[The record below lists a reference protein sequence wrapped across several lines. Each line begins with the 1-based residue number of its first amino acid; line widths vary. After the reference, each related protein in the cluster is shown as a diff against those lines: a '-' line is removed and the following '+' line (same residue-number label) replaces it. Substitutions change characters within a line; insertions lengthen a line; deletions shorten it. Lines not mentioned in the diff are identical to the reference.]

1 MMNRTPDAR
10 ARDSQTRQIHENITN
25 VEKHFGEMCQLF
37 AAYVRKTARLRDKA
51 DLLVKEISLYA
62 DTETPNLKRGMKQFA
77 DQLAKVQDYRQAEVE
92 RLEAKV
98 IEPLKSYGAVVKRKR
113 EDLKTTQS
121 ARDREAKQMAQLE
134 RTRQRNPSDR
144 QIICSVSVLYILFP
158 HKAESELQRAT
169 MDATRTTR
177 QLEETI
183 DEFEKQKIQDIK
195 KVFGEFVTVEMSF
208 HAKALEVY
216 TMAYQ
221 SIQSVDEEE
230 DLEVFRSLLHPP
242 DYQSRLEIVQA
253 NSKTSLDR
261 TGSSLSKSG
270 TLQQQRAP
278 SRQRRRDDEE
288 DDDDDEEDDE
298 DEDEEEDVT
307 DDEN

>member
-1 MMNRTPDAR
+1 MMSRTPDAR
-10 ARDSQTRQIHENITN
+10 ARDNQTRQIQENITN
-25 VEKHFGEMCQLF
+25 VEKHFGKMCQLF
-37 AAYVRKTARLRDKA
+37 AGYVRKTARLRDKA
-51 DLLVKEISLYA
+51 DLLVREISLYA

-77 DQLAKVQDYRQAEVE
+77 DQVAKIQDYRQAEVE

-113 EDLKTTQS
+113 DDLKTTQS

-144 QIICSVSVLYILFP
+144 QIISQ
-158 HKAESELQRAT
+158 AESELQRAT

-183 DEFEKQKIQDIK
+183 DEFEKQKIRDIK
-195 KVFGEFVTVEMSF
+195 KIFGEFVTVEMSF

-216 TMAYQ
+216 TAAYQ

-242 DYQSRLEIVQA
+242 DYQSRLDIVRA

-261 TGSSLSKSG
+261 TGSSLSTSG
-270 TLQQQRAP
+270 TFQVRY
-278 SRQRRRDDEE
+278 SRRREEEEDEE
-288 DDDDDEEDDE
+288 DEDDSEEEEDE
-298 DEDEEEDVT
+298 EDEEEVT

>member
-1 MMNRTPDAR
+1 MSRTPDAR
-10 ARDSQTRQIHENITN
+10 ARDNQTRKIQENITN

-37 AAYVRKTARLRDKA
+37 AAYARKTARLRDKA
-51 DLLVKEISLYA
+51 DLLVREMGLYA
-62 DTETPNLKRGMKQFA
+62 DTETPNLKRGLKQFA
-77 DQLAKVQDYRQAEVE
+77 DHLAKIQDYRQAEVD

-121 ARDREAKQMAQLE
+121 AREREAKQMAQLE

-144 QIICSVSVLYILFP
+144 QII
-158 HKAESELQRAT
+158 AESELQRAT

-183 DEFEKQKIQDIK
+183 DEFEKQKIRDIK
-195 KVFGEFVTVEMSF
+195 KIFGEFVTVEMSF
-208 HAKALEVY
+208 HTKALELY
-216 TMAYQ
+216 TVAYQ

-230 DLEVFRSLLHPP
+230 DLEVFRSSLHPP
-242 DYQSRLEIVQA
+242 EFQSRLDIVRA
-253 NSKTSLDR
+253 NSKTSLNL
-261 TGSSLSKSG
+261 TGAFLG
-270 TLQQQRAP
+270 TSAILQQQRACNK
-278 SRQRRRDDEE
+278 QTRREEEDEDDDEDEDQSEEE
-288 DDDDDEEDDE
+288 DD
-298 DEDEEEDVT
+298 DEDEEEDT

>member
-1 MMNRTPDAR
+1 MMSRTPDAR
-10 ARDSQTRQIHENITN
+10 ARDNQTRQIQENITN
-25 VEKHFGEMCQLF
+25 VEKHFGKMCQLF
-37 AAYVRKTARLRDKA
+37 AGYVRKTARLRDKA
-51 DLLVKEISLYA
+51 DLLVREISLYA

-113 EDLKTTQS
+113 DDLKTTQS

-144 QIICSVSVLYILFP
+144 QIISQ
-158 HKAESELQRAT
+158 AESELQRAT

-183 DEFEKQKIQDIK
+183 DEFEKQKIRDIK
-195 KVFGEFVTVEMSF
+195 KIFGEFVTVEMSF

-216 TMAYQ
+216 TAAYQ

-242 DYQSRLEIVQA
+242 DYQSRLDIVRA

-261 TGSSLSKSG
+261 TGSSLSTSG
-270 TLQQQRAP
+270 TFQVRY
-278 SRQRRRDDEE
+278 SRRREEEEDEE
-288 DDDDDEEDDE
+288 DEDDSEEEEDE
-298 DEDEEEDVT
+298 EDEEEVT